1 VKSLFLGP
9 HGLRSGWRF
18 LLFIIGALALQ
29 AALQALV
36 LVGFHYKPAEGWT
49 ASDLLL
55 AEGIGFVV
63 LWIATLV
70 AARLERTSVAEY
82 GLPLRSAFGV
92 RWWEGLAWGSLAP
105 LAAMAMVV
113 AAGAARIDG
122 LALHG
127 GTLAK
132 AAVIWFAVMVL
143 LGLFEELLFRG
154 YPLNVLA
161 RGMGFWPAAILL
173 SVIFGALHYF
183 TKPMENWV
191 DATTVGLIGLFL
203 CFTIRRTGNLWFAI
217 GFHTGFDYLALNVL
231 GAPNTGNNGKPLAD
245 HFVDTHF
252 NGPEWITGGPRG
264 LEASAFMFVVI
275 AALFALFAWRTR
287 SGEGAPEARTTR

>member
-1 VKSLFLGP
+1 MKSLFLGP

-82 GLPLRSAFGV
+82 GIPLRGAFGA

-105 LAAMAMVV
+105 LVAMAMVV

-127 GTLAK
+127 GTLVK
-132 AAVIWFAVMVL
+132 AAAIWFAVMVL

-203 CFTIRRTGNLWFAI
+203 CFTIRRTGSLWFAI

-252 NGPEWITGGPRG
+252 TGPEWITGGPRG

-287 SGEGAPEARTTR
+287 SD